1 MEEKS
6 VSPFVT
12 IIKSKPKLLALLII
26 LLPVLSVTIDNTIL
40 SFALPQLTYAL
51 SPSAAQQL
59 WIIDAYAL
67 VLASLLVTMGG
78 IGDRKGH
85 KKVLFIGSLGFSI
98 ISFIII
104 FSQNAGQIIAGRAAL
119 GFFGAMIL
127 PATLALI
134 RSTFLDREER
144 RLVVAAWATC
154 LTIGSVLG
162 PIIGGVLLTFFSWHA
177 IFLISIPFFIP
188 VIFFIHNFITESQE
202 KLTGR
207 VDFFSIGM
215 SFIAMFGIMFGLKQ
229 VATGGEWEGSL
240 LSMGIGAIFAVLFVK
255 RQLVLPNPLLDM
267 SLFRNKS
274 FSSLVFINM
283 VSLGSLIGFIFFATQ
298 LLQISHRISPLIS
311 SFILVP
317 GEIVAIISG
326 IGIVVIAQKVKPNFI
341 ISGSLIL
348 IAISF
353 LAVYSLTLTPL
364 IIGLSF
370 LFISSGVG
378 IITTVSNDLI
388 ISSVIPEKAGGASS
402 VSETAYEVGVVLGT
416 TLIGGAITWWYRQSF
431 LLPDYLQAKISE
443 GSTDTLAGTLAV
455 SESLPKDSST
465 ELLNIANSAFLK
477 GVEYTSLAAFCFIL
491 LTAILT
497 FFFIKEEHPSNH

>member
-6 VSPFVT
+6 VRPFVS
-12 IIKSKPKLLALLII
+12 IIRSKPKLLALLII

-40 SFALPQLTYAL
+40 SFSLPQITYTL

-78 IGDRKGH
+78 FGDRKGH
-85 KKVLFIGSLGFSI
+85 KNVLFIGSLGFSI
-98 ISFIII
+98 VSFLII
-104 FSQNAGQIIAGRAAL
+104 FSQNAGHIIAGRAAL

-154 LTIGSVLG
+154 LTIGSSIG
-162 PIIGGVLLTFFSWHA
+162 PVVGGVLLTFFSWHS
-177 IFLISIPFFIP
+177 IFLIAIPFFIP
-188 VIFFIHNFITESQE
+188 VILLIRNFIHESTE
-202 KLTGR
+202 KLTGKI
-207 VDFFSIGM
+207 DFLSIGI

-229 VATGGEWEGSL
+229 VATGGEWPL
-240 LSMGIGAIFAVLFVK
+240 TFLSIFIGVIFGFLFVK

-267 SLFRNKS
+267 SLFRNTS

-283 VSLGSLIGFIFFATQ
+283 ISLGSLIGFIFFATQ
-298 LLQISHRISPLIS
+298 LLQISHGISPLVS
-311 SFILVP
+311 SLILAP
-317 GEIVAIISG
+317 GELLAIVSGIAIVA
-326 IGIVVIAQKVKPNFI
+326 IAQKVKPNFI

-370 LFISSGVG
+370 LFINSGVG
-378 IITTVSNDLI
+378 IIATVSNDLI

-416 TLIGGAITWWYRQSF
+416 TLIGGAITWWYRKSF
-431 LLPDYLQAKISE
+431 LLPNYLNDEISE
-443 GSTDTLAGTLAV
+443 GSADTLAGALSV
-455 SESLPKDSST
+455 SNSLPKDIAND
-465 ELLNIANSAFLK
+465 LLNIANSAFLT
-477 GVEYTSLAAFCFIL
+477 GVEYTSLAAFCFVL
-491 LTAILT
+491 LTAILS
-497 FFFIKEEHPSNH
+497 FFFIKEENPSNN